1 MLLIMG
7 ALLAGLAVGV
17 FSGLVGV
24 GGGVIAVPLLVYAF
38 GMDQKM
44 AQGTSLMMLL
54 GPTGIFAIMEYYRAG
69 NVNLKVGLLLAVGVL
84 IGAYFGG
91 HWAQTLSS
99 VGLRRTFAVILLAV
113 AVKMFFQK

>member
-1 MLLIMG
+1 MLVIIG

-24 GGGVIAVPLLVYAF
+24 GGGVLAVPLLIYAF

-44 AQGTSLMMLL
+44 AQGTSLVMLL
-54 GPTGIFAIMEYYRAG
+54 GPTGIFAILQYYRAG
-69 NVNLKVGLLLAVGVL
+69 QVNLKIGLLMAVGVL

-91 HWAQTLSS
+91 AWAQTLSS
-99 VGLRRTFAVILLAV
+99 LALRRTFAVILAAV